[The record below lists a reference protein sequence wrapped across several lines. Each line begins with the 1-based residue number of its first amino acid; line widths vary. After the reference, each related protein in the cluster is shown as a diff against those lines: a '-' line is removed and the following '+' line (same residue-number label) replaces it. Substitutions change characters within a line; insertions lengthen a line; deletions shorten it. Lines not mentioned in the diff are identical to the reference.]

1 MAEGGEVGVVA
12 LGVEGR
18 EELAGRDV
26 TASEVA
32 VRDGWEAVEREGGGG
47 RRGIAAVGTLET
59 EFARGGYK

>member
-1 MAEGGEVGVVA
+1 MAVGEVGVV

-18 EELAGRDV
+18 EELGRGV

-47 RRGIAAVGTLET
+47 RRGMGAAGTLET
-59 EFARGGYK
+59 EFALGG